1 MRVLPNFVRLT
12 CCCSRQPP
20 AHACCRSCLLV
31 CAYVWVL
38 LRRMRLNSEFNLRWR
53 RYRILSGCHGNEMP
67 LTLTMNSGVGRT
79 NGLSEERC
87 NLHSGRSSE
96 RRLNALSFQA
106 MVCLGFVCVCGGV
119 SYRSFFFFL
128 FLIFNFLRGWCLF
141 IKCIYIHRCV

>member
-1 MRVLPNFVRLT
+1 
-12 CCCSRQPP
+12 
-20 AHACCRSCLLV
+20 
-31 CAYVWVL
+31 
-38 LRRMRLNSEFNLRWR
+38 
-53 RYRILSGCHGNEMP
+53 MP

-119 SYRSFFFFL
+119 SYRSFFFL
-128 FLIFNFLRGWCLF
+128 FLIFHFLRGWCLF